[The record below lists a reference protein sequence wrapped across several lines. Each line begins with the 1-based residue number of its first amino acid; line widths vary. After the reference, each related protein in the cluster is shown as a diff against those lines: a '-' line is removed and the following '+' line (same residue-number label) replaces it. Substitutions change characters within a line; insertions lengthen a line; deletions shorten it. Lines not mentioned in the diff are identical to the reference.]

1 MENKYEKSI
10 QVTRR
15 DDRSWAVV
23 REGNSRASSLH
34 QTQKS
39 ATVAAKELSQRY
51 GGSLVIHGRD
61 GRVRFGAKAKVA
73 SGGRTVEPEASDKK
87 QAFAKTLGERLT
99 SARKMRG
106 FSLRGFAEA
115 LNNVSHTTLQKYEKA
130 TAPLDTNILGEIC
143 RVLDLRMSYFLKKP
157 TYSYSQVEW
166 RKSSKIGKK
175 VQQQLEFD
183 ALDYFERYLEV
194 ERLLGLQ
201 TEELTVA
208 DFSKSPL
215 LELPKKIEALAERL
229 REKWGL
235 GTNPIPNVHS
245 MLEEHG
251 FKVRILPSSGG
262 FDGLSSFLAGAD
274 FPVPVIALSDE
285 YWKGNK
291 DLPRFRFT
299 ALHELGHLVMK
310 LPLALE
316 HRAKESCCHR
326 FASAFLFPR
335 QQFLSAL
342 GTKRVKIAVSTGTE
356 LKATW
361 GMSIAALM
369 RRAKDLEVITE
380 GAYKGFSIWS
390 SKSGFRKREPQS
402 WQGYE
407 GSQRFKRL
415 VLQGF
420 NESIITSS
428 KAADFLGISLGELSK
443 EADSL
448 I

>member
-1 MENKYEKSI
+1 MKKSI

-15 DDRSWAVV
+15 DEGSWAVV

-34 QTQKS
+34 QTQK
-39 ATVAAKELSQRY
+39 AAVVAAKELALRY
-51 GGSLVIHGRD
+51 GGELVVHDRKGHLRS
-61 GRVRFGAKAKVA
+61 RVKILGEELGPIEVA
-73 SGGRTVEPEASDKK
+73 DKK

-106 FSLRGFAEA
+106 LSLRGLADA
-115 LNNVSHTTLQKYEKA
+115 LEDVSHTTLQKYEKA
-130 TAPLDTNILGEIC
+130 SAPLDTNILGELC
-143 RVLDLRMSYFLKKP
+143 RVLELRMSYFLKKP
-157 TYSYSQVEW
+157 TYSYAQVEW

-194 ERLLGLQ
+194 ERLLGFHL
-201 TEELTVA
+201 EELQVA
-208 DFSKSPL
+208 DFSHLSL
-215 LELPKKIEALAERL
+215 DELPEQIELLAEQL
-229 REKWGL
+229 RENWGL
-235 GTNPIPNVHS
+235 GSNPIPNVHS
-245 MLEEHG
+245 MLEEQG
-251 FKVRILPSSGG
+251 FKVRILPSSKG
-262 FDGLSSFLAGAD
+262 FDGLSSFLAGAE

-285 YWKGNK
+285 YWVDRK

-310 LPLALE
+310 LPSSLE
-316 HRAKESCCHR
+316 HRVKESCCHR

-335 QQFLSAL
+335 QQFLRAL
-342 GTKRVKIAVSTGTE
+342 GAKRVKIAISTGTD

-380 GAYKGFSIWS
+380 GAYKGYSIWS
-390 SKSGFRKREPQS
+390 SQSGFRKREPQS
-402 WQGYE
+402 WQGSE
-407 GSQRFKRL
+407 ESQRFKRL

-420 NESIITSS
+420 NEGIMTSS
-428 KAADFLGISLGELSK
+428 KAADLLGISLGELSK